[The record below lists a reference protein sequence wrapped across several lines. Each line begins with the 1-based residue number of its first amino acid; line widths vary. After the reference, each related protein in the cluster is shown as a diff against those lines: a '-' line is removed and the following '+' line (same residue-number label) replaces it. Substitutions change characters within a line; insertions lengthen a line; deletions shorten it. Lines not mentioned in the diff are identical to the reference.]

1 MLASAESAHQSS
13 DVFASGVDST
23 LERELSSAGLTGF
36 ASLVK
41 HAGLIP
47 ELELRVRFGSAL
59 TVFAPTNVA
68 LMRADPALLAFL
80 KLPRNAELLR
90 DVLLYHVVARP
101 VSAFA
106 WEGSYETLQGA
117 PIALHVD
124 ALAFQVGGTSVK
136 QYRALTLSLTPL
148 SPDEHLSGKAADST
162 AASAQLSAGDTGSS
176 TVVVHTVNALLLP
189 PSVDELLSLTADQ
202 SHYLR
207 SWFCNALSSHSLA
220 CAFQISAPSI
230 NSPLIHTM
238 TRFALFVAMLPLVLL
253 LLGSSQ
259 PAAMLAS
266 AESANGSHAFASGVD
281 STVERELSSAGLTG
295 FSSLLKHAGLMPEL
309 ELRARFGSA
318 LTVFAPT
325 NVALMRAD
333 PALLA
338 FLKLPR
344 NAALLRDVL
353 LYHVVARPVSAF
365 AWEGSYETMQG
376 APIALHVD
384 ALAFQV
390 GGTSVKQYRALT
402 LSLTPLASD
411 ERISASAGEGAD
423 SASASAAAGAS
434 AQLIDAAGGSSTVVV
449 HTINALLLPPSVDES
464 LSLTAGDLSIAAG
477 MGEGGRQLA
486 ESSGFASASASA
498 PSASPPSSQ
507 ARDYSM
513 VCDKCAKKLSKVI
526 VPDKWKEGASN
537 TTESGGRKINENKLL
552 SKKKRYTPY
561 ASSASFKCI
570 ICKQQLHQEGKYCHL
585 CSYKKGVCAMCGKQV
600 LDTSMYKQSA
610 V

>member
-1 MLASAESAHQSS
+1 MLASAESLHETSGAF
-13 DVFASGVDST
+13 VSGVDPT

-36 ASLVK
+36 ASLLK

-47 ELELRVRFGSAL
+47 
-59 TVFAPTNVA
+59 
-68 LMRADPALLAFL
+68 
-80 KLPRNAELLR
+80 
-90 DVLLYHVVARP
+90 
-101 VSAFA
+101 
-106 WEGSYETLQGA
+106 Q
-117 PIALHVD
+117 
-124 ALAFQVGGTSVK
+124 
-136 QYRALTLSLTPL
+136 
-148 SPDEHLSGKAADST
+148 
-162 AASAQLSAGDTGSS
+162 
-176 TVVVHTVNALLLP
+176 
-189 PSVDELLSLTADQ
+189 
-202 SHYLR
+202 
-207 SWFCNALSSHSLA
+207 
-220 CAFQISAPSI
+220 
-230 NSPLIHTM
+230 
-238 TRFALFVAMLPLVLL
+238 
-253 LLGSSQ
+253 
-259 PAAMLAS
+259 
-266 AESANGSHAFASGVD
+266 
-281 STVERELSSAGLTG
+281 
-295 FSSLLKHAGLMPEL
+295 L

-365 AWEGSYETMQG
+365 AWDGSYETLQG

-402 LSLTPLASD
+402 LSLTPLSPD
-411 ERISASAGEGAD
+411 ERLSGKGVD
-423 SASASAAAGAS
+423 SAAAS
-434 AQLIDAAGGSSTVVV
+434 AQLSAGDAGSSTVVV
-449 HTINALLLPPSVDES
+449 HTVNALLLPPSVDDL
-464 LSLTAGDLSIAAG
+464 LSMTAGDLSLAAG

-486 ESSGFASASASA
+486 ESSGLQQGSGYQGLLF
-498 PSASPPSSQ
+498 Q
-507 ARDYSM
+507 GTSM
-513 VCDKCAKKLSKVI
+513 VCDKCQKKLSKVI